1 MNVPFV
7 HSAVLHTPAHKAN
20 DPLSAVL
27 RHFPTID
34 LKVRMILLERVKR
47 FEAIYAKPVITWDRR
62 TGYAPVGYVCPQTGR
77 VAVNVKQ
84 FANSDLNGDASA
96 YWFEA
101 IDEEFGLD
109 PWRVVEGVD
118 PYVHD
123 HSAFDCNPMFD
134 VWFEGASG
142 SRHVGDRDTF
152 FVSAKDAALLAR
164 EFA

>member
-47 FEAIYAKPVITWDRR
+47 FETIYAKPVITWSREE
-62 TGYAPVGYVCPQTGR
+62 GYAPVGYVCPQTGR
-77 VAVNVKQ
+77 VAVGVKQ
-84 FANSDLNGDASA
+84 FANSDLNGCAPA
-96 YWFEA
+96 YWFSAEA
-101 IDEEFGLD
+101 ESFGMD

-118 PYVHD
+118 PYID
-123 HSAFDCNPMFD
+123 GTNRFD

-142 SRHVGDRDTF
+142 CKRIDVDTDRDNKATF